1 MQQFFAYDKLGK
13 EILVEFTR
21 VDPQS
26 PQFSEELNSISDM
39 LSRAYVP
46 VEVEFVRKFSSN
58 LSKDK
63 FLNSIE
69 PFFKDGIDNV
79 KWPQVEE
86 RVKQILI
93 QFFGDD
99 FSKSLAANKEMST
112 NFTHLLIV
120 AKEQGTKSP
129 IGAIYCLM
137 NKVDPEKIVRIP
149 VFGVS
154 PKAQCQGIG
163 KLLMNS
169 ILKCIPDAK
178 KIALSTRV
186 TNERAIKTYHA
197 WGFVPSPNTME
208 HWLNLEYTVEFKNG
222 LID

>member
-1 MQQFFAYDKLGK
+1 MQQFLAQDKLGG
-13 EILVEFTR
+13 EISVEFTTI
-21 VDPQS
+21 DPLS
-26 PQFSEELNSISDM
+26 PQFSEKLNSVSES

-46 VEVEFVRKFSSN
+46 VEVQFARKFSDC

-86 RVKQILI
+86 KVKKVLS

-99 FSKSLAANKEMST
+99 FPKSLAANKEMSS
-112 NFTHLLIV
+112 NFTHFFIV
-120 AKEQGTKSP
+120 AKDKERNSP

-137 NKVDPEKIVRIP
+137 SKIDPEKIVRVP
-149 VFGVS
+149 VFGVA
-154 PKAQCQGIG
+154 PEAQSRGIG
-163 KLLMNS
+163 KLLMSS
-169 ILKCIPDAK
+169 ILKYIPHAK
-178 KIALSTRV
+178 KTTLSTRI
-186 TNERAIKTYHA
+186 TNERAINAYHA

-208 HWLNLEYTVEFKNG
+208 HWANLEYTVEQANG
-222 LID
+222 LQ